1 MSDDIDSTEPSEAL
15 CVTLTR
21 LRDALSK
28 VSGTWAIKAQL
39 DKCIRALQVEGYTTA
54 LARRVRA
61 VVSHAQF
68 TLQEVR
74 ADPALTET
82 ELAAVDEAADTYE
95 ICLRLLA

>member
-39 DKCIRALQVEGYTTA
+39 DKCIRALQVEGAAGCTGSVGGPRQRSRAASVRLCRTRSSRC
-54 LARRVRA
+54 RRCA
-61 VVSHAQF
+61 
-68 TLQEVR
+68 
-74 ADPALTET
+74 P
-82 ELAAVDEAADTYE
+82 
-95 ICLRLLA
+95 ILR